1 MQNDAWSDGNGSVSG
16 RAKHA
21 LDVLPCDDPFW
32 ITHSLHL
39 QMHKTHIWFDSTHPE
54 CVEIGCICP
63 HCVTLHSKVGTKQ
76 WGKPPLGEASI
87 NCRIALKWHKCME
100 MYWKELSLV
109 IWHDSFL
116 WLTPTQ
122 PLDDWAAPKFNYWIK
137 NVWILFLAFQ
147 KHAEKIRFPQRLL
160 FCQRIVFATKPQAS
174 WSTMV
179 PVNKCHFDTAFKTAK
194 SATTI
199 PLRCLLN

>member
-39 QMHKTHIWFDSTHPE
+39 QMRVLNKLIVWVGNKLHMSAVHQAKNFGELHKTHIWFDSTHPE

-76 WGKPPLGEASI
+76 WGKTSFGRSKHQLPHCAEMTQMHGNVLKRVVVGDLAWFLLVTHSNSALG
-87 NCRIALKWHKCME
+87 W
-100 MYWKELSLV
+100 LSG
-109 IWHDSFL
+109 S
-116 WLTPTQ
+116 
-122 PLDDWAAPKFNYWIK
+122 
-137 NVWILFLAFQ
+137 
-147 KHAEKIRFPQRLL
+147 
-160 FCQRIVFATKPQAS
+160 
-174 WSTMV
+174 
-179 PVNKCHFDTAFKTAK
+179 
-194 SATTI
+194 
-199 PLRCLLN
+199 